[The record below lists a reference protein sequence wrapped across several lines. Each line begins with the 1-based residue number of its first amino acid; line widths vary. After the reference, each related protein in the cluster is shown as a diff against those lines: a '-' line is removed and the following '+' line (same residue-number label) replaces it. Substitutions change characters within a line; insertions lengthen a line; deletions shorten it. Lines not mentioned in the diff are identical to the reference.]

1 MYRKPVA
8 PLILLMSLLVATPL
22 FATEAGQY
30 ATDAG
35 TKLGRGVVNVAT
47 GWVEIPKQ
55 SVIGGKENGVLGG
68 FGGFFKGIGLGV
80 ARTLAGAFEI
90 ATFWVP
96 VPERFEPVIQP
107 PTVFEEESPPRA
119 LGEETIGSARPSS
132 GIVADSGPAQE
143 HVPQSDDMSGEAAE
157 RIPMPLPV
165 MTGPAQETPLRD
177 IFFGSDSA
185 TLRGDA
191 REILLT
197 NAKWLRMNP
206 HVEVTIEGHCDES
219 GRSEYNQVLGYRRA
233 RAVRDFLVAS
243 GVATEQISIVSYGN
257 ERPFVFGSEESWRRW
272 NRRAHLAVTMALQAQ
287 GPTLMGE
294 EP

>member
-1 MYRKPVA
+1 MYRKSVA
-8 PLILLMSLLVATPL
+8 PLILLMSLLVATPV
-22 FATEAGQY
+22 FAIEAGQY

-35 TKLGRGVVNVAT
+35 TKLGRGVVNAAT
-47 GWVEIPKQ
+47 GWVEIPRQ

-90 ATFWVP
+90 ATFWIP
-96 VPERFEPVIQP
+96 VPERFEPVMQP
-107 PTVFEEESPPRA
+107 PTVFEDESPPRA
-119 LGEETIGSARPSS
+119 SVGETTGSGGPSR
-132 GIVADSGPAQE
+132 GVVADNGPAQN
-143 HVPQSDDMSGEAAE
+143 HVPQAEDVSGEGAD
-157 RIPMPLPV
+157 RVPV
-165 MTGPAQETPLRD
+165 PPPIMIGPAQETPLRD
-177 IFFGSDSA
+177 IFFDSDSA
-185 TLRGDA
+185 SLRGDA
-191 REILLT
+191 REVLLT

-219 GRSEYNQVLGYRRA
+219 GKSEYNQVLGYRRA

-243 GVATEQISIVSYGN
+243 GVATERISIVSYGN

-272 NRRAHLAVTMALQAQ
+272 NRRAHLVVTMALQAQ